1 VLHGKSLLSPFNV
14 VHESAIG
21 EAPTPYRSV
30 IVVKYL
36 QDPTR
41 AERIKSPRTRKNKHC
56 LARIDGSCGMHQF
69 DPAKLEHLPLSESY
83 ASAVEYLD
91 AISQPDPVV
100 VNVVA
105 AGK

>member
-1 VLHGKSLLSPFNV
+1 
-14 VHESAIG
+14 
-21 EAPTPYRSV
+21 
-30 IVVKYL
+30 
-36 QDPTR
+36 
-41 AERIKSPRTRKNKHC
+41 
-56 LARIDGSCGMHQF
+56 MHQF